1 MTSIRSTTGYAVS
14 VPTRF
19 STARAGL
26 VALREAMV
34 QSTRGQ
40 DSVSFTARYD
50 TRVKYA
56 SQPIYGTEAV
66 YSQRDIYEDRAV
78 TEEQDVYETR
88 PVYTDR
94 DIHETHVT
102 GTRNLRG
109 FASASAAGL
118 SNNADFGIAVGSH
131 AEAAIKFSGS
141 TISVTVGGVPSVFT
155 YDASVAGAFQASLVQ
170 ALNSVTGL
178 HASLDGSGHLALT
191 TDDAQAITLNE
202 VPNGFLDLSGNA
214 LDKLGLTSGTTNAS
228 YMRTEREQTGTEQVK
243 TGTQTVVVGT
253 ERVKT
258 GTEMVETGT
267 RSIVVGTDVYEDG
280 TATVIVGYDRVTTPA
295 SQDLGLSMAR
305 ASARQSVTKL
315 LTEAQ
320 KALKAGGSPIG
331 NHVTRG
337 LVDISS
343 ALGKGDELTLNGLD
357 AAIRNFDKARG
368 AYLVAT
374 GTGAT
379 SSGTSLSILA

>member
-40 DSVSFTARYD
+40 DSVTFAARYD

-66 YSQRDIYEDRAV
+66 YSQRDVYEDRAV

-102 GTRNLRG
+102 GTRDLRG
-109 FASASAAGL
+109 FASATAAGL

-141 TISVTVGGVPSVFT
+141 TITVTVGGVPSVFT
-155 YDASVAGAFQASLVQ
+155 YDGNVAGAFQASLVQ

-178 HASLDGSGHLALT
+178 RASLDGNGHLALT
-191 TDDAQAITLNE
+191 SEDAQAITLNE

-214 LDKLGLTSGTTNAS
+214 LDKLGLISGTTNAG

-267 RSIVVGTDVYEDG
+267 RSVVIGSNRYADG
-280 TATVIVGYDRVTTPA
+280 VETMIVGYDRVAATTVTDPA
-295 SQDLGLSMAR
+295 LSAAR
-305 ASARQSVTKL
+305 NSARQSVAKL

-320 KALKAGGSPIG
+320 KALKSSGSAIG
-331 NHVTRG
+331 SRVTTG
-337 LVDISS
+337 LADISS
-343 ALGKGDELTLNGLD
+343 TLGKGDDLTLHGLD
-357 AAIRNFDKARG
+357 AAIRKFDRARG
-368 AYLVAT
+368 AYLVV
-374 GTGAT
+374 TGAAGM
-379 SSGTSLSILA
+379 SIGTSLSILA